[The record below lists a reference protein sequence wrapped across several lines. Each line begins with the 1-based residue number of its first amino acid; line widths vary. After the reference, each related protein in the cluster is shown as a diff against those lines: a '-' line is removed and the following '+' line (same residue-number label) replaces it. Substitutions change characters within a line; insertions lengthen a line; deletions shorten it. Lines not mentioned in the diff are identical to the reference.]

1 MKMPFL
7 KLKLPGEQTELTK
20 KRSSVQTIMHVHYP
34 ARQIRNF
41 DVCNNNNTEHR
52 RFTFF
57 LKRTQHVCLRL

>member
-41 DVCNNNNTEHR
+41 DVRNNNNNNNTVVP
-52 RFTFF
+52 
-57 LKRTQHVCLRL
+57 LLRDHPLGW